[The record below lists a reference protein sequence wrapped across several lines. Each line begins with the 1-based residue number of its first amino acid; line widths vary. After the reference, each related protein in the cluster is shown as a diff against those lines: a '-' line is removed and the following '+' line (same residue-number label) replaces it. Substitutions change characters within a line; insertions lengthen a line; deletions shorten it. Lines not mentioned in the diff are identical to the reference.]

1 MISGMPIRMKLPA
14 ALFALSI
21 LGLSLLGPASRA
33 EAAGACPAA
42 RQPAKVSVTALLP
55 PPEEDFTTSYHDLSK
70 ENLLRKLKPTE
81 DAMGVSSSRLGYEGE
96 PAFKV
101 IPHGGRNCFYLT
113 SLKLQ
118 FGYVRRLV
126 QIAREVPKG
135 SCMFN
140 EIREHEYKHVT
151 VDNAIVTDNLAMVT
165 SSLQG
170 FVASYGP
177 IEAADSAAATAQFE
191 TALKSAMK
199 PTISHLDDLTEAA
212 QEKVD
217 TDAEYARVD
226 DACRIHVD
234 TSKTAATPAAAASEP
249 AMPPMHPDGKN

>member
-1 MISGMPIRMKLPA
+1 MNLRRGAPCPLDPLPVD
-14 ALFALSI
+14 
-21 LGLSLLGPASRA
+21 
-33 EAAGACPAA
+33 AGAGASSRGRRQLPRGPPAGE
-42 RQPAKVSVTALLP
+42 RDGHGALLP
-55 PPEEDFTTSYHDLSK
+55 APPEDHTTSYHDLSK

-81 DAMGVSSSRLGYEGE
+81 DAMGVSSSTLGHDQQ
-96 PAFKV
+96 PDFKLV
-101 IPHGGRNCFYLT
+101 PHGGHNCFYLT

-135 SCMFN
+135 SCMYN
-140 EIREHEYKHVT
+140 EIREHEYKHVA
-151 VDNAIVTDNLAMVT
+151 VDNAIVTDNLPMVT
-165 SSLQG
+165 SSLQS

-177 IEAADSAAATAQFE
+177 IEAANSDAAAAQLE
-191 TALKSAMK
+191 TALKSALK
-199 PTISHLDDLTEAA
+199 PTINHLYDLTEAA

-234 TSKTAATPAAAASEP
+234 TSKTAAAPASAP
-249 AMPPMHPDGKN
+249 

>member
-1 MISGMPIRMKLPA
+1 MNLRA
-14 ALFALSI
+14 ALLALSI
-21 LGLSLLGPASRA
+21 LCLSMLGLAPRA
-33 EAAGACPAA
+33 EAAVSCPAA
-42 RQPAKVSVTALLP
+42 RQPASLTVTALLP
-55 PPEEDFTTSYHDLSK
+55 APPEDYTTSYHDLSK

-81 DAMGVSSSRLGYEGE
+81 DAMGVSSSRLGHDQQ
-96 PAFKV
+96 PDFKL
-101 IPHGGRNCFYLT
+101 IPHGGHNCFYLT
-113 SLKLQ
+113 SLKVQ

-135 SCMFN
+135 SCMYN
-140 EIREHEYKHVT
+140 EIREHEYKHVA
-151 VDNAIVTDNLAMVT
+151 VDNAVVTDNLPMVT
-165 SSLQG
+165 SSLQR

-177 IEAADSAAATAQFE
+177 IEAADSAAAAAQLE
-191 TALKSAMK
+191 TALKSALN
-199 PTISHLDDLTEAA
+199 PTINHLYDLTEAA

-234 TSKTAATPAAAASEP
+234 TSKTAAAPASAPSEP

>member
-1 MISGMPIRMKLPA
+1 MISGMPIRVNRNA
-14 ALFALSI
+14 ALLCLLF
-21 LGLSLLGPASRA
+21 LSLALLGFAARA

-55 PPEEDFTTSYHDLSK
+55 PPPESFITSYHDLSK

-81 DAMGVSSSRLGYEGE
+81 DAMGVSSSRLGFDGD
-96 PAFKV
+96 PTFKV
-101 IPHGGRNCFYLT
+101 VPHGGTNCFYLT
-113 SLKLQ
+113 ALKLQ
-118 FGYVRRLV
+118 FGYVRRMI
-126 QIAREVPKG
+126 QIATEVPQG
-135 SCMFN
+135 SCMFK

-151 VDNAIVTDNLAMVT
+151 VDNAIVTDNLAFVT
-165 SSLQG
+165 SALQG

-177 IEAADSAAATAQFE
+177 IEAGDSAAATAQLE
-191 TALKSAMK
+191 KALKSALK
-199 PTISHLDDLTEAA
+199 PTISHLEDLTEAA

-234 TSKTAATPAAAASEP
+234 TSKTAAAPAAAPSQP
-249 AMPPMHPDGKN
+249 ATPPMHPDGKN

>member
-1 MISGMPIRMKLPA
+1 MISGMPIKANLCRVFLAVAFSSLVM
-14 ALFALSI
+14 
-21 LGLSLLGPASRA
+21 LGLATHA
-33 EAAGACPAA
+33 EAGSCPAA
-42 RQPAKVSVTALLP
+42 SHAASLTVTALLP
-55 PPEEDFTTSYHDLSK
+55 PPPEDHTTSYHDLSK
-70 ENLLRKLKPTE
+70 ENLLRKLGPE
-81 DAMGVSSSRLGYEGE
+81 QDAMGVSSSRLGYDQQ
-96 PAFKV
+96 PDFKL
-101 IPHGGRNCFYLT
+101 IPHGGHNCFYLT

-135 SCMFN
+135 SCMYN
-140 EIREHEYKHVT
+140 EIREHEYKHVA
-151 VDNAIVTDNLAMVT
+151 VDNAIVTDNLPMVT
-165 SSLQG
+165 SSLQR

-177 IEAADSAAATAQFE
+177 IEAADSAAAAAQLE

-199 PTISHLDDLTEAA
+199 PTISHLYDLTEAA

-234 TSKTAATPAAAASEP
+234 TSKTAAAPASAPSEP